1 MEQLLRKIPKIDLL
15 MKHSEF
21 GKMAEIYGKESLKEA
36 LREVV
41 NEIREKI
48 KNGEP
53 VVIPEVE
60 EIIKETEMR
69 IRERTTPTLRKV
81 INATGII
88 IHTNLGR
95 SILSKKAIQ
104 SVIMASS
111 GYTNLEYDLKEGK
124 RGERY
129 VHCSEILR
137 KLTEAEDALIVNNNA
152 AAVYLVLNTLAYE
165 KEVIVSRGE
174 LVEIGGSFRIPDV
187 MKKSGAIIKE
197 VGTTNRTYLKDYEE
211 AITEKTGLIMKV
223 HTSNFVIKGFTH
235 DVKTDELL
243 LLSRKYG
250 LPFYYDAGSGLLFS
264 SDILGERNEPHVK
277 SESKKGI
284 DLISFS
290 GDKLLG
296 GPQAGIIV
304 GKKEYIQPMKKNP
317 LLRALR
323 PDKLTL
329 SALEAT
335 LLSYLDEEKAKS
347 EIPTLKMLTCE
358 ISYLKKRTLKLIRNV
373 KKRCPDVDIVPQS
386 LFSEVGGGSLPD
398 AKIPSFGFSFRP
410 RKLSVSRFEELLRNL
425 PVPIIARIEKERILF
440 DMRTVPEGDEEM
452 LISELVNTIKKSDL
466 DG

>member
-21 GKMAEIYGKESLKEA
+21 GKMAEIYGKEPLKEA

-440 DMRTVPEGDEEM
+440 DMRTVPEEDEEM

>member
-137 KLTEAEDALIVNNNA
+137 NLTEAEDALIVNNNA

-264 SDILGERNEPHVK
+264 SDILGERDEPHVK

-440 DMRTVPEGDEEM
+440 DMRTVPEEDEEM

>member
-15 MKHSEF
+15 MKHSQF

-440 DMRTVPEGDEEM
+440 DMRTVPEEDEEM

>member
-137 KLTEAEDALIVNNNA
+137 NLTEAEDALIVNNNA

-235 DVKTDELL
+235 NVKTDELL

-264 SDILGERNEPHVK
+264 SDILGERDEPHVK

-440 DMRTVPEGDEEM
+440 DMRTVPEEDEEM

>member
-1 MEQLLRKIPKIDLL
+1 

-137 KLTEAEDALIVNNNA
+137 NLTEAEDALIVNNNA

-264 SDILGERNEPHVK
+264 SDILGERDEPHVK

-440 DMRTVPEGDEEM
+440 DMRTVPEEDEEM

>member
-223 HTSNFVIKGFTH
+223 HTSNFVIRGFTH
-235 DVKTDELL
+235 DVKTDDLL

-440 DMRTVPEGDEEM
+440 DMRTVPEEDEEM

>member
-69 IRERTTPTLRKV
+69 IRERTAPTLRKV

-223 HTSNFVIKGFTH
+223 HTSNFVIRGFTH

-264 SDILGERNEPHVK
+264 SHILDERNEPHVR

-440 DMRTVPEGDEEM
+440 DMRTVPEEDEEM

>member
-21 GKMAEIYGKESLKEA
+21 GKMAEIYGKEFLKEA

-137 KLTEAEDALIVNNNA
+137 NLTEAEDALIVNNNA

-264 SDILGERNEPHVK
+264 SDILGERDEPHVK

-440 DMRTVPEGDEEM
+440 DMRTVPEEDEEM